1 MEKHSINKLR
11 GKEVINICDGKR
23 LGFIHDAL
31 IDVCSGS
38 VSAVSVL
45 FDCRTF
51 GIGKCEDILIPWE
64 KISCFGRDAI
74 LVNVEPSLYEAF
86 CAEKKFEKI

>member
-51 GIGKCEDILIPWE
+51 GIG
-64 KISCFGRDAI
+64 
-74 LVNVEPSLYEAF
+74 
-86 CAEKKFEKI
+86 